1 MATKNYKGA
10 KFNPGKYDNA
20 LDSNSDNHYS
30 KTIAKN
36 WDQAQDNL
44 GRYQEEFDY
53 RYGLSSKAPRA
64 RKDTREDLFQSTF
77 DNSKYGIPTTSL
89 DVKANIPDVP
99 TKSGLEAYKE
109 KMNKARGDKLPSFL
123 KPLYDKVLDPVAYGI
138 DKTLYGN
145 PLTQRTMVKA
155 GETLAGKG
163 SMMDYDGT
171 KLEAKNAGK
180 IGNFVADSAG
190 TLLGMKSLPIG
201 NGNLLDLTDKA
212 GVKASEFAA
221 KKLPSTLNPTLS
233 KVLPSMAR
241 GAVDNGLGDMAFSVR
256 DGKSLGDTL
265 KTGGASALGGAL
277 LFGAGKGIGEGISNL
292 KGIKKVPELPKVTG
306 EIATKPKITDI
317 KHLSPLNPEPKLE
330 NIMPEI
336 KEANMSV
343 TPSKK
348 PSLPQFEKVNNEVAT
363 TGNVTGPQQKVSEF
377 KTNTMRNSP
386 MLDTKETQ
394 RVIDDIHATYNV
406 KPNEQSLKR
415 AMADL
420 ETNPSEVVDRIR
432 KSEQLT
438 GAEDT
443 VAAGVIT
450 KQLRETAEKS
460 GDYTELKSWL
470 EELQPKVTETAQS
483 LQALSTWKKLTP
495 EGALMKAQQV
505 VGKAQRAIADTN
517 PKVLDE
523 ANKLADNVKNTLDD
537 IDRGAVNEVVKELN
551 PEMLL
556 ADKIKGQIAE
566 GSTKKL
572 DVEKQMV
579 NTLFNV
585 AKKTLPPKEINQMDP
600 MTLVTLAM
608 KNRDQYHNVWNTTKD
623 ILKTQFKDDPEKLSL
638 LDDYLSQRLRP
649 VFYENNLNKAIASKL
664 KDMNINLGDVVR
676 QHYSVNSKVRTDLTE
691 SLVNGAGLTGE
702 EADYLSKYINNR
714 MKDLTKA
721 KKEQILS
728 QMFKDRPTPQ
738 QKTLIQKTLEFSN
751 LGGFSNSHYKDLA
764 YEKLGIPTLTNDDI
778 GFINNTM
785 KKVETM
791 EDGRAKDIEFA
802 KVKQLIADKI
812 PPALSE
818 KVASLQRI
826 SLLLNTKT
834 MTRNVLG
841 NVIMGGLEN
850 IKDIPGALIDKG
862 LSKTNRFKGERTT
875 LMPTPVSL
883 KTQLQGGV
891 KGFKETLEDFK
902 LGINTSPSSGQYD
915 LPSSKAF
922 RKGPLSKLESA
933 TNLGLTLGDRP
944 FWQGAYDET
953 LRQQMKIKGTTE
965 PTEEMIEMAKKVA
978 DERTFQN
985 VNDLV
990 TSFRKIQEG
999 LNLNKKFGGGN
1010 FIMPF
1015 VKTPA
1020 NILDKAVDYTPIGGV
1035 NGLRKLVTGKGTQKE
1050 IVDNLSRSLTGS
1062 TLIAAGYML
1071 AQNGLLTGQSNKDK
1085 DVASLEKQVGKSPYS
1100 IKVKDKYETID
1111 WAQPAAIPLMIGADI
1126 FHEGKNQSSL
1136 NSTIIDAIKSGGS
1149 TLFDQSLLQG
1159 VSKLFGGYSQSGGK
1173 NLMEGLG
1180 NAAMQIP
1187 GQFVP
1192 SALKQGAQLLDN
1204 KVRDTYS
1211 PSVID
1216 SQVNRIKAKV
1226 PGLSSTLQPKLDTMG
1241 REVNQFGGSKG
1252 AKYGFDVLF
1261 NPGYSNKYQPSDVEK
1276 YILDLYDNSGQTIH
1290 FPRVA
1295 KGYIDYATGKGKKDR
1310 INLTSQEKMEL
1321 QKYIGEKTA
1330 GTFKNKIPSLKTKSP
1345 QDQAKELQKVLT
1357 EIYNNGEE
1365 YILNKRGIKE
1375 YKGR

>member
-1 MATKNYKGA
+1 MATKNYRGA
-10 KFNPGKYDNA
+10 KFNPSNYNNA
-20 LDSNSDNHYS
+20 LDSSSEGHYS
-30 KTIAKN
+30 NYIAKN
-36 WDQAQDNL
+36 YDQAQDNL

-53 RYGLSSKAPRA
+53 QYNLSDKAPRQ
-64 RKDTREDLFQSTF
+64 RRNTRDDLFLSTS
-77 DNSKYGIPTTSL
+77 DNSKYGLASNLKASIPDIPNIPTKGSL
-89 DVKANIPDVP
+89 
-99 TKSGLEAYKE
+99 EEYKQ
-109 KMNKARGDKLPSFL
+109 KMNKARGDKLPSLL
-123 KPLYDKVLDPVAYGI
+123 KPLYDNVLDPAAYYI

-145 PLTQRTMVKA
+145 PLSQRTMVKA

-171 KLEAKNAGK
+171 KLEAKDAGK
-180 IGNFVADSAG
+180 IGNFLADSAG

-233 KVLPSMAR
+233 KVIPSMAR
-241 GAVDNGLGDMAFSVR
+241 GAVDNGLGDMAFSIR

-265 KTGGASALGGAL
+265 KAGGTGALGGAL
-277 LFGAGKGIGEGISNL
+277 LFGAGKGIGEGISNF
-292 KGIKKVPELPKVTG
+292 KGTKKMPELPKTS
-306 EIATKPKITDI
+306 EIATKPKITNVRS
-317 KHLSPLNPEPKLE
+317 LSPLNPEPKLE

-343 TPSKK
+343 APSKK
-348 PSLPQFEKVNNEVAT
+348 PSIPQFEKINNEVAT
-363 TGNVTGPQQKVSEF
+363 TGNVTGPTQKVSEF

-394 RVIDDIHATYNV
+394 KVIDDIHATYNV

-420 ETNPSEVVDRIR
+420 ETNPSEVMDRIR
-432 KSEQLT
+432 KSDQLT

-450 KQLRETAEKS
+450 KQLRETAEKT

-505 VGKAQRAIADTN
+505 VGKVLRETN
-517 PKVLDE
+517 PKVLDN
-523 ANKLADNVKNTLDD
+523 AKGLADDLKIIASDKTLTD
-537 IDRGAVNEVVKELN
+537 V
-551 PEMLL
+551 
-556 ADKIKGQIAE
+556 DKIKRLE
-566 GSTKKL
+566 
-572 DVEKQMV
+572 
-579 NTLFNV
+579 
-585 AKKTLPPKEINQMDP
+585 EIFRQRKAP
-600 MTLVTLAM
+600 VKRTELE
-608 KNRDQYHNVWNTTKD
+608 R
-623 ILKTQFKDDPEKLSL
+623 ILETIK
-638 LDDYLSQRLRP
+638 
-649 VFYENNLNKAIASKL
+649 
-664 KDMNINLGDVVR
+664 
-676 QHYSVNSKVRTDLTE
+676 
-691 SLVNGAGLTGE
+691 
-702 EADYLSKYINNR
+702 
-714 MKDLTKA
+714 
-721 KKEQILS
+721 
-728 QMFKDRPTPQ
+728 
-738 QKTLIQKTLEFSN
+738 
-751 LGGFSNSHYKDLA
+751 LGGFTDAKFKDLA
-764 YEKLGIPTLTNDDI
+764 YEKFNLPQLTNDNI
-778 GFINNTM
+778 GFINDTM
-785 KKVETM
+785 KKIETM